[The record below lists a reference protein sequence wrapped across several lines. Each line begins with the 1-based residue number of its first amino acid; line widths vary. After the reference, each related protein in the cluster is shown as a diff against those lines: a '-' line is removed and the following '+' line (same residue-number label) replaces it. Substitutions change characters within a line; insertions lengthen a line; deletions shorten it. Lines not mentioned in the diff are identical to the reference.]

1 MYHTGIWN
9 WPFGRK
15 DMEVYGDSGYIITIN
30 NKDMRLGTGRE
41 DRTKPDCFSQR
52 RVVYEDPFTY
62 FKDVV
67 RGKIRPPR
75 NGLYTLENNV
85 QVVKI
90 LEAAKQS
97 AKEGRTV
104 QLKD

>member
-1 MYHTGIWN
+1 
-9 WPFGRK
+9 
-15 DMEVYGDSGYIITIN
+15 MEVYGDSGYIITIN
-30 NKDMRLGTGRE
+30 NKEMRLRNRQGKTE
-41 DRTKPDCFSQR
+41 QNRTVSANDVS
-52 RVVYEDPFTY
+52 VYEDPFTY

-67 RGKIRPPR
+67 REKIRPPR